1 MAVNIGPKIGIDGE
15 AKYRAE
21 INNIIQQ
28 AKTLD
33 SEMRAVTSS
42 FADNASA
49 LEKNTATSRVLTQQI
64 SVQEQRIS
72 KLSEMLAKSA
82 AKYGEND
89 TKTLK
94 WRQAVNEATASLNKM
109 QSELDQSSN
118 AADDYGDAV
127 DDAQEKTLSFGDVL
141 KANILGDVIVGGLK
155 AIANGFKNI
164 AQAAVG
170 YNATIESYQTSFE
183 VMTGSAEKAQKVVEE
198 LTDFATKTPFEM
210 QDLAETTQLLMNYGF
225 TAEEAM
231 DRMSMLG
238 DIAQGSADK
247 MNRIA
252 TAYGQMSSAG
262 KVQLEDIKQ
271 MIEAGFN
278 PLQEISQST
287 GESMESLYERISDG
301 AVSVDEITASMQRST
316 AEGGKYFQSMEKQS
330 ETLNGQI
337 STLKDNIDQTLG
349 GVFEGISQT
358 LTQTVLPQLNQALQS
373 IDVESLAANVT
384 AAFDGIVAAVQKMQ
398 PYFQQFADFVIN
410 NFPVIAGVIAGAGI
424 AVLIGNIT
432 AAVLA
437 LTAAMAANP
446 IGFIVTAIAAVVAGL
461 AAWIATDEEVQARIK
476 TAVEEFGAMVESV
489 KLWMQNLDAY
499 LDEVLGT
506 FFNVTLP
513 GLINTATLFVQE
525 KFTQI
530 GEFFSTLWEGI
541 VEGVKSFGEGV
552 VETAGDIV
560 ETVKKTIDDAV
571 EFIKSLPEKAF
582 QWGAD
587 LISGF
592 IDGIK
597 SIDLGEA
604 IKGVADTITSF
615 LHFSRPD
622 VGPLREYESW
632 MPDMMSGLA
641 KGILD
646 NQYLVTNAL
655 ATVTRGMKNSFSPA
669 LAVSGGSGT
678 VVHIESVSFTNYTP
692 DQGAALVDDLNR
704 QLGRLL

>member
-109 QSELDQSSN
+109 QSELDQSTN

-141 KANILGDVIVGGLK
+141 KANIISDAIINGLQAIVDMFSELGSEALTASDSLDKFESTMKFAGFDDA
-155 AIANGFKNI
+155 AIQQAKSDMQDYAADTVYDLTTVANTTAQLAANGVENF
-164 AQAAVG
+164 
-170 YNATIESYQTSFE
+170 
-183 VMTGSAEKAQKVVEE
+183 EE
-198 LTDFATKTPFEM
+198 LT
-210 QDLAETTQLLMNYGF
+210 
-225 TAEEAM
+225 EAAGN
-231 DRMSMLG
+231 LNAVAG
-238 DIAQGSADK
+238 GNADTFK
-247 MNRIA
+247 
-252 TAYGQMSSAG
+252 
-262 KVQLEDIKQ
+262 
-271 MIEAGFN
+271 
-278 PLQEISQST
+278 
-287 GESMESLYERISDG
+287 
-301 AVSVDEITASMQRST
+301 SVAM
-316 AEGGKYFQSMEKQS
+316 
-330 ETLNGQI
+330 
-337 STLKDNIDQTLG
+337 
-349 GVFEGISQT
+349 V
-358 LTQTVLPQLNQALQS
+358 LTQTAGAGKLTTENWNQLTDAIPGASGVLQQAMLDAGAYTGNFREAMEEGEVSAEEFLSAIMQLGTTPEA
-373 IDVESLAANVT
+373 ESAAANVDLIEGAIGNLKATVTDFIT
-384 AAFDGIVAAVQKMQ
+384 AFLEEGGGKQIITDTINGITTAFLELTQGVDWESFRTSMQEAFETIVPLVK
-398 PYFQQFADFVIN
+398 QFADFVIN
-410 NFPVIAGVIAGAGI
+410 NFPVIAGVITGAGV
-424 AVLIGNIT
+424 AGLIGNIT
-432 AAVLA
+432 AAVWA

-446 IGFIVTAIAAVVAGL
+446 IGLIITAIAAVVAGL

-476 TAVEEFGAMVESV
+476 AGAEEFGAMIESV
-489 KLWMQNLDAY
+489 KVWMQNLDAY
-499 LDEVLGT
+499 LDEVLGN

-513 GLINTATLFVQE
+513 GFINTATTFVQE

-541 VEGVKSFGEGV
+541 VEGVKSFGDGV
-552 VETAGDIV
+552 VQTAGDIV
-560 ETVKKTIDDAV
+560 ETVKSAIDDAV

-597 SIDLGEA
+597 SIDLGAA
-604 IKGVADTITSF
+604 IEGVANTITSF

-632 MPDMMSGLA
+632 MPDMMAGLA

-646 NQYLVTNAL
+646 NQYLLTNAL
-655 ATVTRGMKNSFSPA
+655 ATVTRGMENSFSPA

>member
-28 AKTLD
+28 AKMLD

-109 QSELDQSSN
+109 QSELDQSTN

-141 KANILGDVIVGGLK
+141 KANIISDAIINGLQAIVDMFSELGSEALTASDSLDKFESTMKFAGFDDA
-155 AIANGFKNI
+155 AIQQAKSDMQDYAADTVYDLTTVANTTAQLAANGVENF
-164 AQAAVG
+164 
-170 YNATIESYQTSFE
+170 
-183 VMTGSAEKAQKVVEE
+183 EE
-198 LTDFATKTPFEM
+198 LT
-210 QDLAETTQLLMNYGF
+210 
-225 TAEEAM
+225 EAAGN
-231 DRMSMLG
+231 LNAVAG
-238 DIAQGSADK
+238 GNADTFK
-247 MNRIA
+247 
-252 TAYGQMSSAG
+252 
-262 KVQLEDIKQ
+262 
-271 MIEAGFN
+271 
-278 PLQEISQST
+278 
-287 GESMESLYERISDG
+287 
-301 AVSVDEITASMQRST
+301 SVAM
-316 AEGGKYFQSMEKQS
+316 
-330 ETLNGQI
+330 
-337 STLKDNIDQTLG
+337 
-349 GVFEGISQT
+349 V
-358 LTQTVLPQLNQALQS
+358 LTQTAGAGKLTTENWNQLTDAIPGASGVLQQAMLDAGAYTGNFREAMEEGEVSAEEFLSAIMQLGTTPEA
-373 IDVESLAANVT
+373 ESAAANVDLIEGAIGNLKATVTDFIT
-384 AAFDGIVAAVQKMQ
+384 AFLEEGGGKQIITDTINGITTAFLELTQGVDWESFRTSMQEAFETIVPLVK
-398 PYFQQFADFVIN
+398 QFADFVIN
-410 NFPVIAGVIAGAGI
+410 NFPVIAGVITGAGV
-424 AVLIGNIT
+424 AGLIGNIT
-432 AAVLA
+432 AAVWA

-446 IGFIVTAIAAVVAGL
+446 IDLIITAIAAVVAGL

-476 TAVEEFGAMVESV
+476 AGAEQFGAMIESI

-499 LDEVLGT
+499 LDEVLGN

-513 GLINTATLFVQE
+513 GFINTATLFVQE

-530 GEFFSTLWEGI
+530 GEFFATLWEGI
-541 VEGVKSFGEGV
+541 VEGVKSFGDGV
-552 VETAGDIV
+552 VQTAGDIV
-560 ETVKKTIDDAV
+560 ETVKSAIDDAV

-597 SIDLGEA
+597 SIDLGAA
-604 IKGVADTITSF
+604 IEGVANTITSF

-632 MPDMMSGLA
+632 MPDMMAGLA

-646 NQYLVTNAL
+646 NQYLLTNAL
-655 ATVTRGMKNSFSPA
+655 ATVTRGMENSFSPA

-692 DQGAALVDDLNR
+692 NQGAALVDDLNR